1 MKCIICGQEIPQGET
16 EMLFLSDSVSGR
28 WKRLTYNIACCS
40 TSISTPKIC
49 EDCFDIIAEGKKN
62 RR

>member
-1 MKCIICGQEIPQGET
+1 VKCIICGQDIPQDET
-16 EMLFLSDSVSGR
+16 EMLFLSDSV
-28 WKRLTYNIACCS
+28 
-40 TSISTPKIC
+40 PKIC

>member
-1 MKCIICGQEIPQGET
+1 MKCIICGQDIPQDET
-16 EMLFLSDSVSGR
+16 EMPFFKDSV
-28 WKRLTYNIACCS
+28 
-40 TSISTPKIC
+40 PKIC